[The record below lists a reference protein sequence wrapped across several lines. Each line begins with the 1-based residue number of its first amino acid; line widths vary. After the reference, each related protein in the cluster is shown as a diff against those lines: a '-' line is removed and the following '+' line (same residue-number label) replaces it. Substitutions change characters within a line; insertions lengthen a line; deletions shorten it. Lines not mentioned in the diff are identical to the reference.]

1 MTQNPLHEIACVD
14 CQTYIEE
21 YMADELD
28 TTTHSAITSH
38 LSTCDRC
45 QHEFQMAQAIDT
57 VLDDLP
63 KPTSP
68 QDILQ
73 EVTDYVRVHP
83 NTGGWMH
90 RFVNIF
96 TLWENTHTLFLR
108 LSMLT
113 CFIGIVLF
121 GIHQHQKHVAVE
133 QAKNDFNYAISKMHY
148 AFHRTSLAVND
159 SFESLKIDEAPRRAL
174 KPAANISSAIN
185 QSLGILNH
193 LTGDVQN
200 SDTQKYSD
208 TIIPKLRRSGGSSTE
223 PTSPNQGGNTQ

>member
-1 MTQNPLHEIACVD
+1 MTQNPLHEMTCVD
-14 CQTYIEE
+14 CKKQIEE
-21 YMADELD
+21 YIAVELD

-38 LSTCDRC
+38 LSTCDTC

-63 KPTSP
+63 KPVSP
-68 QDILQ
+68 PDILH
-73 EVTDYVRVHP
+73 EITDYVRDHP
-83 NTGGWMH
+83 NNGGWMQ

-96 TLWENTHTLFLR
+96 TLWENPHKLLLH
-108 LSMLT
+108 LSMLI
-113 CFIGIVLF
+113 CLVGVGLF

-185 QSLGILNH
+185 RSLGILNH
-193 LTGDVQN
+193 LTGDVSNSDIQQN
-200 SDTQKYSD
+200 SNKITSK
-208 TIIPKLRRSGGSSTE
+208 PERSAA
-223 PTSPNQGGNTQ
+223 TSAESITPIQGGNTQ